1 MSNTES
7 HQVPIVVI
15 AGKDTGVNM
24 ATAMP
29 DKKAIDSQ
37 RLNGTTTEA
46 ATAGIATSNAV
57 PKVQKEMSF
66 SPLGFISLE
75 WLTPMLL
82 LGARQPLQTE
92 AEYVS
97 HALDKFWTE
106 YRSWAS
112 NPNKTTLKPPSL
124 FNAVFQNYYLSIF
137 LGMVCMSIS
146 IACSLAVPTFI
157 QQVIYFL
164 IPQYPRALLL
174 IQSGPGL
181 AFVLFALQLSA
192 SIFGLLRLSGKSSVE
207 FTQGKILN
215 LVNVDS
221 EKIANAIQ
229 SINGLYATPIQIVV
243 AVYLLGQL
251 LGVSVWAGAGTLFFV
266 LLLQGGIIGFFV
278 KYQKLFLSAGDK
290 RLKALRE
297 VLYGIKI
304 IKFRALEEFFSDRI
318 TLTPVAMPIV
328 AFIAFSLLN
337 GGISAP
343 VIFPALSLFSI
354 LFQPLLVL
362 PGSLTG
368 VILAGVSWVRIR
380 DFLLAEEAE
389 SFSIINAET
398 TPGAPKDVAIQ
409 LTDATF
415 RWEVQK
421 TEAKKAQDSKNAKTA
436 EKKEKSTRRWMKKSS
451 ATDTP
456 SSATIA
462 QQETDM
468 KDESVL
474 FHLRNITTL
483 IKKGSLVVVVGPVGS
498 GKSSFLS
505 GIIGEMRCR
514 SGALDIYGSLGYCS
528 QQAWILTETI
538 QGNIMFNS
546 PLNQTRLD
554 AVIKASCLSND
565 LHQFPSGRMT
575 QIGEKGVNLSG
586 GQKARVSLA
595 RAMYQDC
602 DTYLL
607 DDPIS
612 ALDAHVG
619 AEVFDLSIKK
629 MLKGKTVVLVTHQLH
644 FLPEADHVIV
654 MGNGTIAEQG
664 TFTELMANKS
674 GVLAD
679 MMKHY
684 RLDDANDDKTAEAGE
699 KTVIKAEKD
708 ASSGDSGDIII
719 DEDRLVGAVKGNT
732 YWSYVQACG
741 GTPYIITVAFAAIF
755 AQATRLLTDIWLT
768 WWTENR
774 FPNLTTMQYL
784 QIYSGLGGSQVV
796 FSLILNTS
804 ILVGG
809 YHSAHYYHAAALK
822 RLMAAP
828 MSFYDSQPIGRIL
841 NRMSKD
847 VESIDQAIWILL
859 FLTIISST
867 GLLSIAIL
875 MAYVVPYMLLLI
887 VPLIVL
893 YVFIIKYYQNANR
906 ELKRIESIQRSP
918 LYAHISETLVGLATV
933 KAFRV
938 EDRFVK
944 RQREL
949 MNLII
954 RQYAQS
960 SRFRIGIAL
969 TYAIALTSLIN
980 LLLMAFSQLDAE
992 HARSIKTPPVG
1003 KWPTSGAIS
1012 FKNLEIRYESRPD
1025 FAVIKNLSLDI
1036 QPGEKVG
1043 IVGRTGSGKSTLMTA
1058 LFRIVEPTL
1067 GCMELDGVDIGKI
1080 GLKTLRKRLQI
1091 IPQEPVLFTGT
1102 IRENLDV
1109 ESKFQDVE
1117 IWDVLS
1123 LVGLKEYVMKLPDKL
1138 EAAVVENGEN
1148 LSVGQCQ
1155 LICLGRAILMKP
1167 IVLVMDEATASVDT
1181 EADKLIQQSIK
1192 THFAHS
1198 TVISIAHRLNIIVDF
1213 DRVVVL
1219 QDGELAEFDSP
1230 HVLLGRPTSLFSQ
1243 LADATGVANAQL
1255 LRSIAAKKAAS
1266 L

>member
-1 MSNTES
+1 
-7 HQVPIVVI
+7 
-15 AGKDTGVNM
+15 
-24 ATAMP
+24 
-29 DKKAIDSQ
+29 
-37 RLNGTTTEA
+37 
-46 ATAGIATSNAV
+46 
-57 PKVQKEMSF
+57 
-66 SPLGFISLE
+66 
-75 WLTPMLL
+75 
-82 LGARQPLQTE
+82 
-92 AEYVS
+92 
-97 HALDKFWTE
+97 
-106 YRSWAS
+106 
-112 NPNKTTLKPPSL
+112 
-124 FNAVFQNYYLSIF
+124 
-137 LGMVCMSIS
+137 MSIS

-192 SIFGLLRLSGKSSVE
+192 SIFGRTCDQIIHRIQINIRTIIICAIYEKVLRLSGKSSVE

-251 LGVSVWAGAGTLFFV
+251 LGVS
-266 LLLQGGIIGFFV
+266 
-278 KYQKLFLSAGDK
+278 
-290 RLKALRE
+290 
-297 VLYGIKI
+297 
-304 IKFRALEEFFSDRI
+304 FRALEEFFSDRI
-318 TLTPVAMPIV
+318 TRIRNDQ
-328 AFIAFSLLN
+328 IESLKN
-337 GGISAP
+337 
-343 VIFPALSLFSI
+343 I

-421 TEAKKAQDSKNAKTA
+421 TEAKKANSKMPKQPKRRRNP
-436 EKKEKSTRRWMKKSS
+436 RRWMKKSS

-674 GVLAD
+674 G
-679 MMKHY
+679 H
-684 RLDDANDDKTAEAGE
+684 T
-699 KTVIKAEKD
+699 TV
-708 ASSGDSGDIII
+708 
-719 DEDRLVGAVKGNT
+719 
-732 YWSYVQACG
+732 
-741 GTPYIITVAFAAIF
+741 
-755 AQATRLLTDIWLT
+755 TDIWLT

-887 VPLIVL
+887 VPLIIL
-893 YVFIIKYYQNANR
+893 Y
-906 ELKRIESIQRSP
+906 
-918 LYAHISETLVGLATV
+918 
-933 KAFRV
+933 AFRV

-949 MNLII
+949 MNLSNTPSMLKVLGSVWVNLRIEI
-954 RQYAQS
+954 LASTVILVLVLIGTTSDINS
-960 SRFRIGIAL
+960 SQIGIAL
-969 TYAIALTSLIN
+969 TYAIALT
-980 LLLMAFSQLDAE
+980 A
-992 HARSIKTPPVG
+992 
-1003 KWPTSGAIS
+1003 
-1012 FKNLEIRYESRPD
+1012 
-1025 FAVIKNLSLDI
+1025 
-1036 QPGEKVG
+1036 
-1043 IVGRTGSGKSTLMTA
+1043 
-1058 LFRIVEPTL
+1058 
-1067 GCMELDGVDIGKI
+1067 
-1080 GLKTLRKRLQI
+1080 
-1091 IPQEPVLFTGT
+1091 
-1102 IRENLDV
+1102 
-1109 ESKFQDVE
+1109 
-1117 IWDVLS
+1117 
-1123 LVGLKEYVMKLPDKL
+1123 
-1138 EAAVVENGEN
+1138 
-1148 LSVGQCQ
+1148 
-1155 LICLGRAILMKP
+1155 
-1167 IVLVMDEATASVDT
+1167 
-1181 EADKLIQQSIK
+1181 
-1192 THFAHS
+1192 
-1198 TVISIAHRLNIIVDF
+1198 
-1213 DRVVVL
+1213 
-1219 QDGELAEFDSP
+1219 
-1230 HVLLGRPTSLFSQ
+1230 
-1243 LADATGVANAQL
+1243 
-1255 LRSIAAKKAAS
+1255 
-1266 L
+1266 